1 MSSSSKVSINLAS
14 FSVVL
19 LVFCLVIKSP
29 IPGICSSVLVSN
41 IFILS
46 SLSFCIG
53 SNSSIC
59 CISSIAV
66 TGTSSAEVIDVVIDV
81 LVLGFC
87 SSFILSLT
95 TKLGCDIFSGCCFF
109 LANKVFILFL
119 IVNIYKLITLNLL
132 LIFLVFFFS
141 VMLLLNEFNF
151 PFSTALGNNLV

>member
-1 MSSSSKVSINLAS
+1 MSSSSKVSVNVAS

-19 LVFCLVIKSP
+19 VVFCLVIKSP

-66 TGTSSAEVIDVVIDV
+66 TGISSAEVIYV

-109 LANKVFILFL
+109 LANKIFILFL